1 MENET
6 VNGHIFLTFGKVK
19 VEHFVYLVNLH
30 PGRQN
35 IIAVLSTLGN
45 QATAVVLVLNIAKNL
60 FHNIF

>member
-1 MENET
+1 MENES
-6 VNGHIFLTFGKVK
+6 VNGHIFFTFGKVK
-19 VEHFVYLVNLH
+19 VKYFVNLVNLH

-45 QATAVVLVLNIAKNL
+45 QTAAVVFVLNIAKNL